1 MEEQLSAV
9 QQGVVDRV
17 AALAAEVEGNA
28 NAAEEARGAVRAEAG
43 AAARRLDAELE
54 EGRAA
59 AGRAAAQ
66 LRQQLADDAEVA
78 AARAQRC
85 VGAESNNRLVVDSH
99 GGVSCHQLLM
109 LPLAHYACS
118 GLGAATSRLE
128 VELNA
133 LKEAA
138 ADAGRVQVDTA

>member
-1 MEEQLSAV
+1 MA
-9 QQGVVDRV
+9 DRV
-17 AALAAEVEGNA
+17 AALPRKWRATPTQPRRPAGV
-28 NAAEEARGAVRAEAG
+28 VRAEAG

-85 VGAESNNRLVVDSH
+85 VGAESNNRPVVDSH